1 MAHHD
6 DRDDGSS
13 KPGEKGGDV
22 RKRVTRHLR
31 KLLIPGVLGLGACKS
46 SDPGVVCDPM
56 PPPATTD
63 TTGPAGN
70 QDAAP
75 PPDTSA
81 DRPVPPPVVCDPM
94 PAPTPKPPKK

>member
-1 MAHHD
+1 MAD
-6 DRDDGSS
+6 NDNRDEREG
-13 KPGEKGGDV
+13 KPADTGGDV
-22 RKRVTRHLR
+22 RKRVIRHMR

-56 PPPATTD
+56 PPPATAP
-63 TTGPAGN
+63 TTGPGGE

-75 PPDTSA
+75 PPTGPA
-81 DRPVPPPVVCDPM
+81 TAPPPVVCDPM

>member
-1 MAHHD
+1 MADND
-6 DRDDGSS
+6 DRDEREG
-13 KPGEKGGDV
+13 KPGDTGGDV
-22 RKRVTRHLR
+22 RKRVIRHMR

-56 PPPATTD
+56 PPPATAT
-63 TTGPAGN
+63 TTGPGGE

-75 PPDTSA
+75 SPTGPATA
-81 DRPVPPPVVCDPM
+81 PPPVVCDPM